1 MKAGVAI
8 LLLLI
13 LAVGTTRDA
22 EAVEGVLV
30 AFKENEKMSI
40 LVGKSANAL
49 NDGLALMRAGA
60 AARLITRLVAC
71 APAPGSRVVLGSGD
85 PGLYLREVIIV
96 HGEWAGCR
104 GVTPREN
111 FKKTKD

>member
-1 MKAGVAI
+1 MKTGVAI

-22 EAVEGVLV
+22 EAVE
-30 AFKENEKMSI
+30 NEKTSI
-40 LVGKSANAL
+40 LVWKSANAL

-60 AARLITRLVAC
+60 DARLITRLVAC

-96 HGEWAGCR
+96 NGEWAGCR
-104 GVTPREN
+104 GVIPREN